1 MPEIRYPIRAVAKL
15 TGLSLD
21 TLRAWER
28 RYQAVIPERGER
40 GRVYSEQNLKRLHL
54 LREVVNQGHAIGQV
68 ARLDDHNLSLL
79 LEPSA
84 ANDEQ
89 PGASE
94 TQAQFGSADLL
105 GSLVGAIEQFDYA
118 GADLELNRLAA
129 LVHPRQLIHEVVL
142 PLMRRVGKHFCSG
155 RFNIAQEHMAS
166 AILRNLLGT
175 LLRMYILRDTPG
187 RLLFATLPGELHEF
201 GILAGAMLAAG
212 GGLGIVYLGP
222 NLPAEDIIIAAK
234 RSSSQIVVLGM
245 LAANDQVNIAAK
257 QVLEGLPDRTE
268 LWLAGS
274 QAAEQAALGCTKRL
288 LVVTDFEEYEANL
301 QRVGAKLSPLPLV
314 RGSRGR
320 LS

>member
-40 GRVYSEQNLKRLHL
+40 GRVYSEHDLKRLYL
-54 LREVVNQGHAIGQV
+54 LQEVVSRGHAIGQV
-68 ARLDDHNLSLL
+68 ARLGDHDLTQL
-79 LEPSA
+79 LEPPA
-84 ANDEQ
+84 LAEQ
-89 PGASE
+89 PAASGV
-94 TQAQFGSADLL
+94 QAQFGSSDIL
-105 GSLVGAIEQFDYA
+105 GSLVGAIERFDYA
-118 GADLELNRLAA
+118 GADLELSRLAA

-175 LLRMYILRDTPG
+175 LLRMYTLRDTPE

-222 NLPAEDIIIAAK
+222 NLPAEEIIIAAK
-234 RSSSQIVVLGM
+234 RSSSQIVVLGV
-245 LAANDQVNIAAK
+245 LAVNEQVGMAVK
-257 QVLEGLPDRTE
+257 QVLEGLPERTE

-274 QAAEQAALGCTKRL
+274 QATGVAGKISGKRF
-288 LVVTDFEEYEANL
+288 LVISDFEEYEANL
-301 QRVGAKLSPLPLV
+301 QRLGAKLSPLPVV
-314 RGSRGR
+314 RGSQGGM
-320 LS
+320 S